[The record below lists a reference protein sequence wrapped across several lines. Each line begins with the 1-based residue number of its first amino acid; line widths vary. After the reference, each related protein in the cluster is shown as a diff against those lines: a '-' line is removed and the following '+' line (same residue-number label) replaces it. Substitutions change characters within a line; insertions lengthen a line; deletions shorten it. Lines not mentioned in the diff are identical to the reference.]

1 MRYSPLEVLIISSVL
16 TIKLVIYS
24 VLFILKLLVL
34 RGIGSVKNIDL
45 IFDQKLTSF
54 FIDKRNNTI

>member
-1 MRYSPLEVLIISSVL
+1 MRYSPLEVLIISGVL

-45 IFDQKLTSF
+45 IFDQKST
-54 FIDKRNNTI
+54 FIFY